1 LLLENNPLPIRAY
14 RQLLQNH
21 PRFICFGLIVA
32 FASSF
37 GQTYFVGIFGYAIR
51 QDFSMSHT
59 QWGGVY
65 MAGTLLSA
73 LLLPITGKWIDQV
86 SLPRYTL
93 MVILSLALAAW
104 FITQVHSIWWL
115 IAGVFLLRQSGQG
128 LMSHV
133 AYTAMG
139 RYFDAQRGKAT
150 ALVSMGFAFGE
161 ALLPMAAV
169 AAIAAVGW
177 RYSYMGVAV
186 LVLVLV
192 LPLSLWLLRGHH
204 ERHQNYERDL
214 KQREGAGSAAATASR
229 ANVVSWRRRDVLK
242 DYRFYLLVP
251 GVSAT
256 SLVGTAMFFHHLN
269 LADEKGWSHTFMT
282 SSYLLYSFMVIVTA
296 VICGQLIDR
305 FSARQV
311 MPYTLLPIA
320 AALTLINLVDSYWVI
335 WPYMVLL
342 GIGSGLS
349 QTAQAALW
357 PECYGVRFLGA
368 IKSLF
373 WTLVVFASALGPVWL
388 GFLVDQG
395 YSFQQ
400 AVLSLVVYL
409 LLATGLMLL
418 GLGKFKQA

>member
-1 LLLENNPLPIRAY
+1 MPIRAY

-37 GQTYFVGIFGYAIR
+37 GQTYFIGIFGYAIR

-93 MVILSLALAAW
+93 MVVLSLALAAW
-104 FITQVHSIWWL
+104 FITQAHSIWWL

-269 LADEKGWSHTFMT
+269 LADEKGWSHAFMT

>member
-1 LLLENNPLPIRAY
+1 
-14 RQLLQNH
+14 
-21 PRFICFGLIVA
+21 
-32 FASSF
+32 
-37 GQTYFVGIFGYAIR
+37 
-51 QDFSMSHT
+51 
-59 QWGGVY
+59 
-65 MAGTLLSA
+65 
-73 LLLPITGKWIDQV
+73 
-86 SLPRYTL
+86 
-93 MVILSLALAAW
+93 
-104 FITQVHSIWWL
+104 
-115 IAGVFLLRQSGQG
+115 
-128 LMSHV
+128 MSHV

-296 VICGQLIDR
+296 VICG
-305 FSARQV
+305 
-311 MPYTLLPIA
+311 
-320 AALTLINLVDSYWVI
+320 
-335 WPYMVLL
+335 
-342 GIGSGLS
+342 
-349 QTAQAALW
+349 
-357 PECYGVRFLGA
+357 
-368 IKSLF
+368 
-373 WTLVVFASALGPVWL
+373 
-388 GFLVDQG
+388 
-395 YSFQQ
+395 
-400 AVLSLVVYL
+400 
-409 LLATGLMLL
+409 
-418 GLGKFKQA
+418 

>member
-1 LLLENNPLPIRAY
+1 MPIRAY

-269 LADEKGWSHTFMT
+269 LADEKGWSHAFMT

>member
-1 LLLENNPLPIRAY
+1 MPIRAY

-37 GQTYFVGIFGYAIR
+37 GQTYFIGIFGYAIR

-93 MVILSLALAAW
+93 MVVLSLALAAW

-150 ALVSMGFAFGE
+150 ALVSMGFACGE

-214 KQREGAGSAAATASR
+214 KQREAAGSAAATASR

-269 LADEKGWSHTFMT
+269 LADEKGWSHAFMT

-320 AALTLINLVDSYWVI
+320 AALALINLVDSYWVI